1 MAKFLSN
8 KKNFSLIIIIK
19 LLFCENTIERIAI
32 DFDTYNLIDHQNIYS
47 NFICATGTL
56 TPQKFFYILEEQ
68 GCFLVFHLFPV
79 FCELR
84 HTSYYCW
91 CSVEKYN
98 IQGERNRQI
107 EQYIKCNHGFF
118 VPFQPFRSQI
128 PLKCICE
135 MVMCRFPK
143 DCCYNYN
150 ISKLL
155 FRNAEV
161 EVFESDQYTQI
172 KAIPSNKK
180 EEACEGESCTTGVK
194 KTNEYQDKELKR
206 LDYFVCNDFGEIEN
220 SKEERS
226 RIIASYD
233 LFFNESAGDTKPIS
247 YADKFCQF
255 CNKTKLTLLNFF
267 RHNIIME
274 RDANAEFIPEK

>member
-8 KKNFSLIIIIK
+8 KKNFSLIIIIIK

-128 PLKCICE
+128 PLKCICKWLC
-135 MVMCRFPK
+135 VASQK
-143 DCCYNYN
+143 
-150 ISKLL
+150 I
-155 FRNAEV
+155 A
-161 EVFESDQYTQI
+161 
-172 KAIPSNKK
+172 AI
-180 EEACEGESCTTGVK
+180 TIT
-194 KTNEYQDKELKR
+194 
-206 LDYFVCNDFGEIEN
+206 F
-220 SKEERS
+220 
-226 RIIASYD
+226 
-233 LFFNESAGDTKPIS
+233 
-247 YADKFCQF
+247 
-255 CNKTKLTLLNFF
+255 LNFF
-267 RHNIIME
+267 FVMLKSRFLNLINTHKLKLYQVTKKKRLVKAKVAQLE
-274 RDANAEFIPEK
+274 SKKQLVSG